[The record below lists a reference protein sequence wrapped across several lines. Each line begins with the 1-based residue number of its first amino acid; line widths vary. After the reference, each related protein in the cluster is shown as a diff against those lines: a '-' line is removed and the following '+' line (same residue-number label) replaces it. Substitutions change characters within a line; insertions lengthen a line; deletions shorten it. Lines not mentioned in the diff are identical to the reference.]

1 MSGSN
6 IKVNVVVNGCF
17 GGYGFN
23 ELGEAIFA
31 DLGFQDPMTLSRHHP
46 VLVKVVEEI
55 GNEISGMGSDLYVE
69 TIKGHEYR
77 INEYDGSETVV
88 VPGQSNYINVDS
100 SEVRLTKEKIEAIN
114 RVVDTN
120 RPDNENSDYY
130 YD

>member
-1 MSGSN
+1 MSGS
-6 IKVNVVVNGCF
+6 KVKVVANGCF

-31 DLGFQDPMTLSRHHP
+31 DLGYPDPMSLPRHHP
-46 VLVKVVEEI
+46 VLVKIVEEM
-55 GNEISGMGSDLYVE
+55 GNEISGLGSDLYVE

-77 INEYDGSETVV
+77 IKEYDGSETVV
-88 VPGQSNYINVDS
+88 VPGQSNYIKVDS
-100 SEVRLTKEKIEAIN
+100 NEVRLTKEKIEAIN